1 MTIEKQPNGSLLIT
15 DIINSQLV
23 KKVYYFT
30 TLRQAKKDFKAYSK
44 EIKQSWFEFLAK

>member
-30 TLRQAKKDFKAYSK
+30 SLTNAKKDFRAYTK
-44 EIKQSWFEFLAK
+44 ELKQSWFEYLAK